1 MVHPFLPLLL
11 CLLHFL
17 PHAAGAQVPQEDS
30 PPRLRTSPQLQETIA
45 PDMRPQLPVFV
56 FGDRATGS
64 PDSYARIE
72 GNAELRRGDIAIRA
86 DHMDYQVPTD
96 RATASGNVRINHAG
110 NRYAGN
116 VLELHLGS
124 FTGFFSDVRYQL
136 LATKAHGEAERVD
149 FLGRERSLIH
159 RANYTACQRPD
170 YEGSE
175 NSTPTPP
182 WQPDWQL
189 RAKRIHLDHAEDV
202 GTAEGAV
209 LEFKG
214 VPILATPYLSFPL
227 SGRRKSGLLPP
238 TLGLD
243 NLSGIEYAQPYY
255 WNIAPNRDATITPV
269 LMSKRGAALGL
280 DMRYLEPAYQGEWG
294 MNYLPRD
301 WVRGGSR
308 WAYSVRHRHGFA
320 TPLGALGLQVNI
332 QRVGDDDYWRDFSH
346 RSSMWPHDAR
356 DHLAQRLL
364 PGDAT
369 LHWASDTQSLMLRT
383 LRWQTLQ
390 DARSPITPPYD
401 RSPQLHWNYH
411 PSLGYGLEA
420 TLEMDTTH
428 FQSDT
433 SWYQQPNG
441 RRSYAL
447 ASLRR
452 PFLAPAG
459 FITPRLQ
466 LHGSHYAFS
475 SPTAHGQRNATRT
488 IPTFS
493 LDSGLLLERDT
504 QWLGRDFLQTLE
516 PRVFYTYTPHHA
528 QHLLP
533 VYDTAALDFNFAS
546 IYSENAFAGH
556 DRIADNNLL
565 TFGVTT
571 RWLDPHN
578 GSEAVRLGLAQRLR
592 FSDQNVTL
600 PGGRPANE
608 RLSDMLLGAGL
619 HWNPQWGLDT
629 TVQYNPKS
637 RRSVRSTVAAR
648 WSPGPYRSLSAAWRM
663 HKLTNFTSEPS
674 EQFDIGWQWPLSDL
688 RRATAAT
695 QRESGR
701 WYSVGR
707 LNYSLRE
714 RRFVDTVLGL
724 EYESCCWVGRVV
736 LERLERS
743 YSASNTRIMF
753 QLELRGLSSLS
764 FGSNPLRSL
773 RHNIPGYRVLG
784 SIDSG
789 GNPLPPSRFSA
800 YD

>member
-1 MVHPFLPLLL
+1 MARPFLPLLL
-11 CLLHFL
+11 LLLHVL
-17 PHAAGAQVPQEDS
+17 PHAAEAQATPEDS
-30 PPRLRTSPQLQETIA
+30 PPRLRASPQLQETIA

-64 PDSYARIE
+64 PDSHAHIE
-72 GNAELRRGDIAIRA
+72 GNAELRRGDTVLRA

-96 RATASGNVRINHAG
+96 RATASGNVTINQAG

-136 LATKAHGEAERVD
+136 LATQAHGEAERVD
-149 FLGRERSLIH
+149 FLGRDHSLIH
-159 RANYTACQRPD
+159 RATYTACQRTEYD
-170 YEGSE
+170 TGEE
-175 NSTPTPP
+175 DNTTP

-202 GTAEGAV
+202 GTAEGGV

-214 VPILATPYLSFPL
+214 VPILAAPYLTFPL

-243 NLSGIEYAQPYY
+243 NLSGVEYAQPYY

-280 DMRYLEPAYQGEWG
+280 DVRYLEPAYHGEWG

-308 WAYSVRHRHGFA
+308 WAYSLRHHHGFA
-320 TPLGALGLQVNI
+320 TPLGALGLHINI
-332 QRVGDDDYWRDFSH
+332 QRVGDNDYWRDFSH
-346 RSSMWPHDAR
+346 RTSMWPDDTR
-356 DHLAQRLL
+356 DHLTQRLL

-369 LHWASDTQSLMLRT
+369 LHWASGTQSLMLRT

-390 DARSPITPPYD
+390 DVRNPITPPYD
-401 RSPQLHWNYH
+401 RSPQLHWRAN

-420 TLEMDTTH
+420 ALEVDTTH

-433 SWYQQPNG
+433 TFYRQPNG

-452 PFLAPAG
+452 PFTTAAG

-466 LHGSHYAFS
+466 LHSSHYAFS
-475 SPTAHGQRNATRT
+475 HTLANGQSSATRT
-488 IPTFS
+488 VPTFS
-493 LDSGLLLERDT
+493 LDSGLVLERDT
-504 QWLGRDFLQTLE
+504 HWFGRDFLQTLE
-516 PRVFYTYTPHHA
+516 PRAFYTYTPYRS

-533 VYDTAALDFNFAS
+533 VYDTAAMDFNFAS
-546 IYSENAFAGH
+546 IYSENAFGGQ

-571 RWLDPHN
+571 RLLDPAS
-578 GSEAVRLGLAQRLR
+578 GSEAVRLGIAQRLR
-592 FSDQNVTL
+592 FSDQKVTM
-600 PGGRPANE
+600 PGGLPVSE
-608 RLSDMLLGAGL
+608 RLSDILLGAGL
-619 HWNPQWGLDT
+619 HWTPQWGLDA
-629 TVQYNPKS
+629 TVQYNPKN

-663 HKLTNFTSEPS
+663 HKLTTFVSEPS
-674 EQFDIGWQWPLSDL
+674 EQLDIGWQWPLGDL
-688 RRATAAT
+688 LRATAKGE
-695 QRESGR
+695 REAGR

-714 RRFVDTVLGL
+714 RRFIDTVLGL
-724 EYESCCWVGRVV
+724 EYESCCWTGRVV
-736 LERLERS
+736 LERLQRS
-743 YSASNTRIMF
+743 YNTSNTRIMF
-753 QLELRGLSSLS
+753 QLELRGFSRLS
-764 FGSNPLRSL
+764 FGSNPLSSL
-773 RHNIPGYRVLG
+773 RHNVPGYRVLG
-784 SIDSG
+784 RSE